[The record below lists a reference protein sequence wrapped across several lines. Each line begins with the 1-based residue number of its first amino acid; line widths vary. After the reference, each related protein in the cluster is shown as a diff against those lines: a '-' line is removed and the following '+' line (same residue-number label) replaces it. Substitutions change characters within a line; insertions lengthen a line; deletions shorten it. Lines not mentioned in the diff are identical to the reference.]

1 MMHDTNVD
9 THTIL
14 NGIYRPLHERAT
26 AMTDCFRKLGFDAR
40 LGWYN
45 MHYRGTGG
53 GEYAPDYFPIP
64 VISIAGLCDIEFNI
78 YTVNV
83 TAKLT
88 RNDSLEKNIDGI
100 GVSYEAYGVN
110 DYLNDFRN
118 AETTTEQMRRAIAQS
133 DEKEVFFGFLLP
145 QDIKADGIAEFI
157 ERLRLL
163 GFFY

>member
-1 MMHDTNVD
+1 MKATDEK
-9 THTIL
+9 TINLL

-26 AMTDCFRKLGFDAR
+26 ALSKLLREKGLDAR

-64 VISIAGLCDIEFNI
+64 VISIAGLCDVEFNI
-78 YTVNV
+78 DTVNV

-88 RNDSLEKNIDGI
+88 RKDSLEKNIDGI

-145 QDIKADGIAEFI
+145 HDIKADVIAEFI

>member
-1 MMHDTNVD
+1 MKATDEK
-9 THTIL
+9 TINLL

-26 AMTDCFRKLGFDAR
+26 ALSKLLREKGLDAR

-45 MHYRGTGG
+45 MHYRDTGG

-64 VISIAGLCDIEFNI
+64 VISIAGLCDVEFNI
-78 YTVNV
+78 DTVNV

-88 RNDSLEKNIDGI
+88 RKDSLEKNIDGI

>member
-1 MMHDTNVD
+1 MKATDEK
-9 THTIL
+9 TINLL

-26 AMTDCFRKLGFDAR
+26 ALSKLLREKGLDAR

-64 VISIAGLCDIEFNI
+64 VISIAGLCDVEFNI
-78 YTVNV
+78 DTVNV

-88 RNDSLEKNIDGI
+88 RKDSLEKNIDGI

-118 AETTTEQMRRAIAQS
+118 AETTTEQMRRTIAQS

>member
-1 MMHDTNVD
+1 MKATDEK
-9 THTIL
+9 TINLL

-26 AMTDCFRKLGFDAR
+26 ALSKLLREKGLDAR

-64 VISIAGLCDIEFNI
+64 VISIAGLCDVEFNI
-78 YTVNV
+78 DTVNV

-88 RNDSLEKNIDGI
+88 RKDSLEKNIDGI

>member
-1 MMHDTNVD
+1 MKATDEK
-9 THTIL
+9 TINLL

-26 AMTDCFRKLGFDAR
+26 ALSKLLREKGLDAR

-64 VISIAGLCDIEFNI
+64 VISIVGLCDVEFNI
-78 YTVNV
+78 DTVNV

-88 RNDSLEKNIDGI
+88 RKDSLEKNIDGI
-100 GVSYEAYGVN
+100 GVSYEAHGVN

>member
-1 MMHDTNVD
+1 MKATDEK
-9 THTIL
+9 TINLL
-14 NGIYRPLHERAT
+14 NWIYRPLHERAT
-26 AMTDCFRKLGFDAR
+26 ALSKLLREKGLDAR

-64 VISIAGLCDIEFNI
+64 VISIAGLCDVEFNI
-78 YTVNV
+78 DTVNV

-88 RNDSLEKNIDGI
+88 RKDSLEKNIDGI

>member
-1 MMHDTNVD
+1 MKATDEK
-9 THTIL
+9 TINLL

-26 AMTDCFRKLGFDAR
+26 ELSKLLREKGLDAR

-64 VISIAGLCDIEFNI
+64 VISIAGICDVEFNI
-78 YTVNV
+78 DTVTV

-88 RNDSLEKNIDGI
+88 RKDSLEKDIDGI

-110 DYLNDFRN
+110 DYLNDFRA
-118 AETTTEQMRRAIAQS
+118 AETTSEQMRRAIAQS

-145 QDIKADGIAEFI
+145 QYITADGIADFI
-157 ERLRLL
+157 ERLRTQ

>member
-1 MMHDTNVD
+1 MKATDEK
-9 THTIL
+9 TINLL

-26 AMTDCFRKLGFDAR
+26 ALSKLLREKGIDAR

-64 VISIAGLCDIEFNI
+64 VISIAGLCDVEFNI
-78 YTVNV
+78 DTVNV

-88 RNDSLEKNIDGI
+88 RKDSLEKNIDGI

>member
-1 MMHDTNVD
+1 MKATDEK
-9 THTIL
+9 TINLL

-26 AMTDCFRKLGFDAR
+26 ALSKLLREKGLDAR

-64 VISIAGLCDIEFNI
+64 VISIVGLCDVEFNI
-78 YTVNV
+78 DTVNV

-88 RNDSLEKNIDGI
+88 RKDSLEKNIDGI